1 MKSSTKD
8 QMEGKFHEV
17 KGKIKEIAG
26 DLSNNPE
33 METEGAVE
41 KISGKVQGKIGQVKK
56 FWNH

>member
-8 QMEGKFHEV
+8 HMKGKFHEV

-41 KISGKVQGKIGQVKK
+41 KISGKIQENIGRVKK
-56 FWNH
+56 FWKH